1 MTNSSGRLS
10 STMMA
15 TIAVSVAV
23 ATIGTAD
30 AAEECLT
37 TPKTGTPTGQHWFYR
52 IESGTKRHCWY
63 LGDQG
68 KTSSR
73 VSTVASPRR
82 AAPDPSRTNDNAL
95 ARSTADARAEWQIP
109 QALTEN
115 DKDLAFP
122 PEGLRPPVAPE
133 SPAQGAPVNP
143 STANPDRSSEVTGLP
158 QPNGVAPSAGT
169 PPTPL
174 SMQETNAIGANTAGT
189 NTAETNTGATTET
202 TVASTAIT
210 PTESEDSVIGT
221 IPFLI
226 GLTLIILGA
235 LILLGIFGSAIYRR
249 VKARA
254 ERRSYNRFGYEPTD
268 GAQQAT
274 QSQLEVDDNLYRMRE
289 MLARLKHEAQPQS
302 EEVGVRLYSGQ
313 L

>member
-1 MTNSSGRLS
+1 MTNPSGRLS

-15 TIAVSVAV
+15 IAASVAV
-23 ATIGTAD
+23 ATIGAAD
-30 AAEECLT
+30 AAEPCLT
-37 TPKTGTPTGQHWFYR
+37 TPKTETPAGQHWFYR

-63 LGDQG
+63 LGDEG

-73 VSTVASPRR
+73 VPTSASARR
-82 AAPDPSRTNDNAL
+82 AAPVPSPTSNKAL

-122 PEGLRPPVAPE
+122 SESPRRPVAPE
-133 SPAQGAPVNP
+133 SPEQGAPVST

-158 QPNGVAPSAGT
+158 QPNGVAPPVT
-169 PPTPL
+169 L
-174 SMQETNAIGANTAGT
+174 SMEETNAPGTNTAGT
-189 NTAETNTGATTET
+189 NTPETNTGATTET
-202 TVASTAIT
+202 TVASTAVT
-210 PTESEDSVIGT
+210 PTESENSTIGT
-221 IPFLI
+221 IPLLI

-249 VKARA
+249 VKART
-254 ERRSYNRFGYEPTD
+254 EWRSYDNFGYEPTD
-268 GAQQAT
+268 GARLAT
-274 QSQLEVDDNLYRMRE
+274 EPQLDVDDNLHRMRE
-289 MLARLKHEAQPQS
+289 LLARLKHEAQPQS
-302 EEVGVRLYSGQ
+302 EDAGARLYSGQ

>member
-1 MTNSSGRLS
+1 MTNSSRRLS
-10 STMMA
+10 STMIA

-23 ATIGTAD
+23 ATIRTAD

-73 VSTVASPRR
+73 VPTSASARR
-82 AAPDPSRTNDNAL
+82 AAPAPSPTSDNAL
-95 ARSTADARAEWQIP
+95 ARSSADAHAEWQIP

-122 PEGLRPPVAPE
+122 SEGLRPPAALE
-133 SPAQGAPVNP
+133 SPAQGAPVNT

-169 PPTPL
+169 PPTTL
-174 SMQETNAIGANTAGT
+174 SMQETNAIGA

-202 TVASTAIT
+202 TVASTAII
-210 PTESEDSVIGT
+210 PTESEDSMIGT

-226 GLTLIILGA
+226 GLTLIVLGA

-249 VKARA
+249 VKTRA
-254 ERRSYNRFGYEPTD
+254 EWRSYNRFGYEPTD

-274 QSQLEVDDNLYRMRE
+274 QSQLDVDDNLHRMRE

-302 EEVGVRLYSGQ
+302 EEAGVRLYSGQ

>member
-1 MTNSSGRLS
+1 MI
-10 STMMA
+10 A

-23 ATIGTAD
+23 ATIRTAD

-73 VSTVASPRR
+73 VPTSASARR
-82 AAPDPSRTNDNAL
+82 AAPAPSPTSDNAL
-95 ARSTADARAEWQIP
+95 ARSSADAHAEWQIP

-122 PEGLRPPVAPE
+122 SEGLRPPAALE
-133 SPAQGAPVNP
+133 SPAQGAPVNT

-169 PPTPL
+169 PPTTL
-174 SMQETNAIGANTAGT
+174 SMQETNAIGA

-202 TVASTAIT
+202 TVASTAII
-210 PTESEDSVIGT
+210 PTESEDSMIGT

-226 GLTLIILGA
+226 GLTLIVLGA

-249 VKARA
+249 VKTRA
-254 ERRSYNRFGYEPTD
+254 EWRSYNRFGYEPTD

-274 QSQLEVDDNLYRMRE
+274 QSQLDVDDNLHRMRE

-302 EEVGVRLYSGQ
+302 EEAGVRLYSGQ